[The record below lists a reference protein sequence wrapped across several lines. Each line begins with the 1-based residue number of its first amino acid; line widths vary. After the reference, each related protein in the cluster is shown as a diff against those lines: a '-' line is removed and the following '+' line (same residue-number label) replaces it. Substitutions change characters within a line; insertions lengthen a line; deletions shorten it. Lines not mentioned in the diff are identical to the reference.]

1 MFFLIQLIIVFQ
13 VASAT
18 DYCKICE
25 NGTHTMCLFNEG
37 PGPNCLDYKKIEI
50 TDQMKKSIVDIHND
64 IRNHVASGRETRGR
78 LGGQP
83 PAADMSQLVWD
94 EELSLMAQRWADQ
107 CVNIN
112 ATFQHDFCRKTD
124 RFDVGQNILTA
135 VTINSNL
142 PEIANL
148 ILSWYKQVSDVIPS
162 DIKYFSGIRRG
173 QLVIGQYTQLVWA
186 KTEYVGCALSVF
198 KESKN
203 NKVYNH
209 RFICNYGPAGN
220 VIGAP
225 IYQIG
230 RPCSKCPS
238 KECDIIRSSLCRG
251 SDEMSAMSS
260 EIPFNFTLEDSLLM
274 KNYHSI
280 CFILP
285 DESSQATMFKCTSK
299 DEVSN
304 LISDEDLDNE
314 SRRGKEE
321 CFKYFGIIQNKDYTF
336 KQSKNQP
343 IFLGNEVVFPNKVRF
358 RKEKGKWKDG
368 HCRCNRIYR
377 SSCNLYKPKPMLIIL
392 MVIFMYTLELC
403 SINLYQ

>member
-142 PEIANL
+142 PELANL

-285 DESSQATMFKCTSK
+285 DESSQATMFKCKHLLNDLVINQQESERSTHPLSKVLKRIKKLDKPSNRNNPLGEINHDVNVINLIQRIKGTSK

-336 KQSKNQP
+336 KQKSTN
-343 IFLGNEVVFPNKVRF
+343 FFGE
-358 RKEKGKWKDG
+358 
-368 HCRCNRIYR
+368 
-377 SSCNLYKPKPMLIIL
+377 
-392 MVIFMYTLELC
+392 
-403 SINLYQ
+403 